1 MTVTE
6 RLSLRQAFEVEMHR
20 REAERIA
27 REEMERAQ
35 QEADHA
41 AASALYEA
49 LASDPDFLSER
60 GLRLERTRYAV
71 TLDHEAF
78 RLRAYFEA
86 GEASISSADKRT
98 ATTPT
103 AAPRKQALATS
114 VSGALD
120 ILAQFLADESPSC

>member
-6 RLSLRQAFEVEMHR
+6 RLSLRQAFELEMHR

-60 GLRLERTRYAV
+60 GLRLERTPMVPQISFAV
-71 TLDHEAF
+71 LE
-78 RLRAYFEA
+78 
-86 GEASISSADKRT
+86 
-98 ATTPT
+98 
-103 AAPRKQALATS
+103 
-114 VSGALD
+114 
-120 ILAQFLADESPSC
+120 